1 MKGRRAFKIT
11 ALALGRQKSRSYGS
25 VPLDFH
31 RCDFQICKYCQ
42 PRDKISIIHRQN
54 YQHVIKANQ
63 SESKFKRSNVST
75 TNPNREHPPFNSLH
89 PATWYDF
96 NINHGIIRCSCLSV
110 CLSLCFSKWNAD
122 SEKKPND
129 TTRKIERDTWRTQ
142 RINRSLPPK
151 YFFFFYVLHTQFFS
165 FLFPVNKITICDW
178 DRCSSNSSSSSH
190 HQQQRVVILFHSS
203 CWLAS
208 RSEINVQYESL
219 FEFIFIRI
227 NIIFLFPSFSLES
240 VALRPKPVWLLL
252 FSGFFFQ
259 SRVLTSQRKG

>member
-1 MKGRRAFKIT
+1 MQIQKRNPTIQRERLREIHGGRKELIA
-11 ALALGRQKSRSYGS
+11 
-25 VPLDFH
+25 P
-31 RCDFQICKYCQ
+31 
-42 PRDKISIIHRQN
+42 
-54 YQHVIKANQ
+54 
-63 SESKFKRSNVST
+63 
-75 TNPNREHPPFNSLH
+75 
-89 PATWYDF
+89 
-96 NINHGIIRCSCLSV
+96 
-110 CLSLCFSKWNAD
+110 
-122 SEKKPND
+122 
-129 TTRKIERDTWRTQ
+129 
-142 RINRSLPPK
+142 SLPNT
-151 YFFFFYVLHTQFFS
+151 FFFYVLHTQFFS